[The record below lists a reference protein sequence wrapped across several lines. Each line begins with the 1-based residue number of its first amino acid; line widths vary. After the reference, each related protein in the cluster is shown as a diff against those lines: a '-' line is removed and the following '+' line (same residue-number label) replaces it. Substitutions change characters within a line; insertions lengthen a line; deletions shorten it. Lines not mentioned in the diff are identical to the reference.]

1 MADGWRTTADMPEAE
16 QKLLGQIKDRHRASD
31 QRRRPFIDRCNEY
44 YGLYRNYRKL
54 LAEPDRDL
62 SEAKRDWGAE
72 LFIPYCF
79 ATIETILPR
88 ILASNPQMKVKPKDE
103 QALSSVDSIA
113 RLFEQRQAEI
123 KYAMQLQP
131 VVRSGLKYGLGVG
144 KTMWDREAKTVRRN
158 APRALGYW
166 HGMREVEE
174 TVTKSEGP
182 TFEYVDIF
190 DFFNDPNARDID
202 TSEFAIHRTWRSTQY
217 VKERIESGAWGTAK
231 ALDTGRATRALIDM
245 EAIEGLGSSETR
257 DNVYADRMRA
267 AGLKD
272 VTDMGAGKLHEVWE
286 YHDRERVVTVL
297 DKTFIVQNKP
307 CYFHAELPF
316 QIFRPTPQEGEFFG
330 IGEIEPIAHLQYE
343 LNTLRSQRRDNA
355 TLILQKAFMYTEG
368 RLVDPN
374 DLTIAPGEGIAV
386 YGNPR
391 DVIAPLDFG
400 ELPNSSY
407 SEEEA
412 LKRDIERTTGVSD
425 SVAGGD
431 STGSVD
437 TATGIQLVQSAA
449 NVRIAQKT
457 ANLEAELINPAAGQW
472 IELYQQFTFG
482 DRTMTVE
489 DAREPSGFRFESIG
503 PEQLSQRVEIV
514 ADAGST
520 EPENLPQKR
529 NDAMIVG
536 NQMNGD
542 PDIDQRKLKTW
553 LLGEFGIA
561 HPETWLTPLQPT
573 LDPNVVGELLVSAGM
588 DQDAA
593 LALIQQALQTSAD
606 GVQRPGDGGH
616 PAEQVQGETPE
627 QGSA

>member
-1 MADGWRTTADMPEAE
+1 MPEAE
-16 QKLLGQIKDRHRASD
+16 QKLLGEVKGYKQASE

-54 LAEPDRDL
+54 KAENDRDDRTMQ
-62 SEAKRDWGAE
+62 EAKREWGAE

-88 ILASNPQMKVKPKDE
+88 ILASNPKMKVKPKDAA
-103 QALSSVDSIA
+103 ALSSVDGIA

-123 KYAMQLQP
+123 KYALQLQP

-144 KTMWDREAKTVRRN
+144 KTMWEREAKTVRRN
-158 APRALGYW
+158 EPRTLGYW
-166 HGMREVEE
+166 KGMTTKER

-182 TFEYVDIF
+182 TFEFVDLF
-190 DFFNDPNARDID
+190 DFFWDPNARDID
-202 TSEFAIHRTWRSTQY
+202 TSEFAIHRTWRSTRY
-217 VKERIESGAWGTAK
+217 VKEMLESGRWGTK
-231 ALDTGRATRALIDM
+231 MALDTGRSTNPLLDM
-245 EAIEGLGSSETR
+245 EAVAALGSASSAR
-257 DNVYADRMRA
+257 DQQYAERMKA
-267 AGLKD
+267 AGLKEG
-272 VTDMGAGKLHEVWE
+272 TDSGEGKLHEVWE

-297 DKTFIVQNKP
+297 DGTFIVQNKP
-307 CYFHAELPF
+307 CYYHAELPF
-316 QIFRPTPQEGEFFG
+316 QIFRPTPQEGEFAG

-457 ANLEAELINPAAGQW
+457 ANLEAELINPAAAQW
-472 IELYQQFTFG
+472 IELYMEKTFG
-482 DRTMTVE
+482 DRQMTIE
-489 DAREPSGFRFESIG
+489 DAREPNGYRFESIG
-503 PEQLSQRVEIV
+503 PEQLAANVEIV

-520 EPENLPQKR
+520 EPENKPQRR

-553 LLGEFGIA
+553 LLGEFGIP
-561 HPETWLTPLQPT
+561 HPETWLSPLQPT
-573 LDPNVVGELLVSAGM
+573 LDPNVVGALLVQAGM

-593 LALIQQALQTSAD
+593 LGLIQQALQSSAED
-606 GVQRPGDGGH
+606 VQRPGDEGH
-616 PAEQVQGETPE
+616 PAEQVQDTPD